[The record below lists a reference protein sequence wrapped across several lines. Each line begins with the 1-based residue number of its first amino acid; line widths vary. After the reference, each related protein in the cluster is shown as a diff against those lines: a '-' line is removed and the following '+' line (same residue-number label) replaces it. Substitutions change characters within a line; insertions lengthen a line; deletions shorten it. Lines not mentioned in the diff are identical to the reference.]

1 MEYKEKDKLVVA
13 TICIISQ
20 VKIKNSQKLPIDSQ
34 STCKKLSLLEY
45 MAVTKA
51 LPDHKVEIKDYQH
64 QFLISLS
71 RVLSAA
77 LGICMDNLV
86 NICAKNI
93 HFSKKL
99 ETSTFRGK

>member
-1 MEYKEKDKLVVA
+1 
-13 TICIISQ
+13 
-20 VKIKNSQKLPIDSQ
+20 
-34 STCKKLSLLEY
+34 
-45 MAVTKA
+45 MAITKA

-71 RVLSAA
+71 LVLSAA

-93 HFSKKL
+93 NLVKSLNQAPLEENKNRSKPHREL
-99 ETSTFRGK
+99 DTNIRILISGIL